1 MRHEKLISSLVVS
14 SVHGVVVDV
23 HEDCSCSEQRSFGRV
38 DVGGESVDKDGG
50 RGDIAANGGD
60 GGLKT
65 STSGLCGLFKEPNED
80 IGSRVDVFETTDDDS
95 GNSIGRVLS
104 LKEALGLDEGGV

>member
-23 HEDCSCSEQRSFGRV
+23 HEDCSCSEKRCFGRV
-38 DVGGESVDKDGG
+38 DVGGESVDENGG
-50 RGDIAANGGD
+50 RRDLAADGGD
-60 GGLKT
+60 GRLET
-65 STSGLCGLFKEPNED
+65 SASGLSGLFKELDED
-80 IGSRVDVFETTDDDS
+80 VGSRVDVFKTTDDDS